1 MKITLNVDQKE
12 KLLGVTE
19 FRLLKKK
26 KNILFLYPDLVK
38 LALQVNGKNFCCSS

>member
-1 MKITLNVDQKE
+1 MYTNFLKE

-26 KNILFLYPDLVK
+26 KNILILYSDLVK
-38 LALQVNGKNFCCSS
+38 LAPQISGENFCHSS